1 MCALALA
8 LVNAT
13 LKPILALL
21 SFPITI
27 VTLGLFYLVLNAL
40 MLELASY
47 LSREIFHAGISIES
61 FGSAFFGAIII
72 SIVAT
77 VVGLVVGAG

>member
-1 MCALALA
+1 M
-8 LVNAT
+8 NAT
-13 LKPILALL
+13 LKHILAIL
-21 SFPITI
+21 SLPITI

-77 VVGLVVGAG
+77 VVGLVVGAN

>member
-1 MCALALA
+1 
-8 LVNAT
+8 
-13 LKPILALL
+13 
-21 SFPITI
+21 
-27 VTLGLFYLVLNAL
+27 